1 MPKKWTFQIFVGLLC
16 VSFLAG
22 TAHAHGG
29 HKKPAI
35 EVQEPTPAA
44 DSPYAVDGDG
54 AESSQSGE
62 DGFALSRSDIFADEP
77 PVTPGGMEQM
87 DHQSSSGMD
96 HQMPQIEIA
105 TREWV
110 SPKQKGYGTAV
121 GITIFAGLIFGV
133 LSFKRPLE

>member
-1 MPKKWTFQIFVGLLC
+1 MPKKWIFQIFVGLLF

-22 TAHAHGG
+22 TAYAHGG
-29 HKKPAI
+29 PKKPAT
-35 EVQEPTPAA
+35 EVKEPAPAG

-54 AESSQSGE
+54 AEFSQGEE
-62 DGFALSRSDIFADEP
+62 DGFPLSRSDIFADEP
-77 PVTPGGMEQM
+77 PVTPGGMEHM
-87 DHQSSSGMD
+87 DPQPSGAMG
-96 HQMPQIEIA
+96 HQMPNIEIA

-110 SPKQKGYGTAV
+110 SPKQKGYGAAV